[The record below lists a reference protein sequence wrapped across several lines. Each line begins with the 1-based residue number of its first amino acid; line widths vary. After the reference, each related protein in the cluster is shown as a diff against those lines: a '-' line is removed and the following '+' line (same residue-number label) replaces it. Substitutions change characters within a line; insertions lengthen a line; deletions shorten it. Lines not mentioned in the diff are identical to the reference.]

1 MLALAQNLGGY
12 VPRPCR
18 EGRAP
23 LQTKQ
28 GNRPTGHDQ
37 EGRRGLNEVVP
48 GTSVFPLSE
57 TGVLRCPL
65 VLLELGCSRA
75 DWWPVPVWPIAVH
88 RVIHPHCP
96 QDVILDFC
104 SLGTFCP
111 CLDCW
116 EGEVGAKSHYCDPL
130 DQLLP
135 ASVTVGQ
142 DLRASKGWTTGPGQ
156 EGCSCFPNQPIQLTA
171 MGEKH
176 HLMRHEDKAQT

>member
-1 MLALAQNLGGY
+1 MEGGGWEVRARFSPSRSPRLAPIQ
-12 VPRPCR
+12 
-18 EGRAP
+18 
-23 LQTKQ
+23 
-28 GNRPTGHDQ
+28 
-37 EGRRGLNEVVP
+37 
-48 GTSVFPLSE
+48 S
-57 TGVLRCPL
+57 LRCPL

-156 EGCSCFPNQPIQLTA
+156 EGCSCFPNQ
-171 MGEKH
+171 
-176 HLMRHEDKAQT
+176 